1 MLPESLSKSS
11 GRMSAPFQ
19 EPANKAN
26 IKAQSKYQVRLR
38 LGAATPGM
46 AMEGGTEVSCM
57 LASILKSVQC
67 GQLLVNQ
74 GHALFLDSIR
84 KDCVRFNF
92 VALAEK
98 IQLTDWHQ
106 LPVI

>member
-1 MLPESLSKSS
+1 MLPESLTRSS

-46 AMEGGTEVSCM
+46 AIEGGTDVSCM
-57 LASILKSVQC
+57 LASSLRSVQR

-74 GHALFLDSIR
+74 GHTLFLDSIR
-84 KDCVRFNF
+84 KHCIGLNF

-98 IQLTDWHQ
+98 IQLTDWQQ
-106 LPVI
+106 LTVI

>member
-1 MLPESLSKSS
+1 MLPESRTRSS

-46 AMEGGTEVSCM
+46 AMEGGTDVSCM
-57 LASILKSVQC
+57 LASSLRSVQC

-74 GHALFLDSIR
+74 GHALFFDSIR
-84 KDCVRFNF
+84 DDCVRFNF
-92 VALAEK
+92 VTLAEK
-98 IQLTDWHQ
+98 IQLTDWQQ
-106 LPVI
+106 LTVV